1 MITRRLV
8 GFLAASALVLTMI
21 GVASNAED
29 IEFTSG
35 ESDSTS
41 VGVRTGGA
49 DARDEVPIEVDEEPE
64 LRVRRAELPSWF
76 LWAVG
81 VIAAL
86 GALWFLSRQR
96 INVLLGRRRL
106 PKAETTST
114 LTEAEQ
120 ADAIAEFA
128 DDLIDELQL
137 GGEPRLAIQRAYAA
151 VETGFGSREMRRRPA
166 ETPLKYLDRVFGR
179 RRQAAPALGRLTDLF
194 QIARFST
201 EPVDESMREAAIDAL
216 REIRDQYRAI
226 GRVRVRR

>member
-86 GALWFLSRQR
+86 GALWFLSEGQGALYR
-96 INVLLGRRRL
+96 IV
-106 PKAETTST
+106 P
-114 LTEAEQ
+114 
-120 ADAIAEFA
+120 D
-128 DDLIDELQL
+128 
-137 GGEPRLAIQRAYAA
+137 
-151 VETGFGSREMRRRPA
+151 
-166 ETPLKYLDRVFGR
+166 
-179 RRQAAPALGRLTDLF
+179 
-194 QIARFST
+194 
-201 EPVDESMREAAIDAL
+201 
-216 REIRDQYRAI
+216 
-226 GRVRVRR
+226 